1 MDLLFMIYDRVR
13 IKIGTN
19 LLLHKNVDGF
29 VNCVDNS
36 SNKLKICV
44 I

>member
-1 MDLLFMIYDRVR
+1 M
-13 IKIGTN
+13 
-19 LLLHKNVDGF
+19 LHKNVDGF
-29 VNCVDNS
+29 VEFVDDCCLNCVDNS